1 MVFEMTVWIG
11 NWAGILFSLIQ
22 ISFLLPITYY
32 LFKDV
37 SLYGRNRICFENFD
51 RFQKKFDVHYSSFFH
66 VIRLISI
73 GIHLLGMM
81 VFFFGQL
88 WFLGLFLLIGVLFL
102 FGTFGLE
109 NSVKVKNRNFS
120 QFSKAHRSIVKN
132 INKLDEVEGHRA
144 SVIENINNNISEL
157 SNIDDDLTSIT
168 PALSLKEGIQQYEQI
183 KLQLNES
190 LDRSE
195 QQITEHII
203 FFDHS
208 IADYIKGK
216 HTETVFKE
224 VIVSLPLIKDFENQI
239 KTIHLES
246 FNDIELQLSSHLLSS
261 TFSPEEIEQLIGAY
275 TNHNLPLKTKTK
287 QQILNKLASDFAA
300 NNESQDRI
308 IEFFYLKGLINRE
321 LILESIA
328 NSYFSIIN
336 KGVFSYLSS
345 EEILNVLQ
353 LLIDENSKQAMTRFL
368 KNIPKHLFYLLY
380 HIPRINANEAG
391 TLALRF
397 REYSPLKFEFSDPS
411 VNLYSMYEALLN
423 STHELPFY
431 PHPGDKFGELLL
443 QHKEQILTTYLAVY
457 DDMEPLMRY
466 MESIKLTLLTSSIQN
481 SPAIRVSSAIELFY
495 DFTTNLKKQDALILL
510 HYIEAM
516 FLHEETN
523 NELLD
528 EFKTPFNEFNRTS
541 HHFDSKTAIN
551 VSKSILKTLL
561 QDHQQKL
568 LSIIAL
574 VERQRLSYDVV
585 NQWVTA

>member
-1 MVFEMTVWIG
+1 MTVWIG
-11 NWAGILFSLIQ
+11 NWAGTIFSLIQ
-22 ISFLLPITYY
+22 VSFLLPITYY
-32 LFKDV
+32 VFKDI
-37 SLYGRNRICFENFD
+37 SIYGRNRIRYENFE
-51 RFQKKFDVHYSSFFH
+51 RYQKKFDVHYSSFFH

-73 GIHLLGMM
+73 GIHILG
-81 VFFFGQL
+81 VVIFFIGQF
-88 WFLGLFLLIGVLFL
+88 WFLGLFLLVGVLFL

-109 NSVKVKNRNFS
+109 NSVRLKNRSFS
-120 QFSKAHRSIVKN
+120 QFLRAHRSITN
-132 INKLDEVEGHRA
+132 YIDKLAEVESHRA
-144 SVIENINNNISEL
+144 SVVLSINNNISEL
-157 SNIDDDLTSIT
+157 SNINEDLTSIT
-168 PALSLKEGIQQYEQI
+168 PALSLEKGIQQF
-183 KLQLNES
+183 KQLELRLSES
-190 LDRSE
+190 IDHSE
-195 QQITEHII
+195 QQIKEHII
-203 FFDHS
+203 FFNDS
-208 IADYIKGK
+208 IAEFIYKES
-216 HTETVFKE
+216 TETVPKE
-224 VIVSLPLIKDFENQI
+224 IKLSLPQTQEFENQI
-239 KTIHLES
+239 QTIKSDS
-246 FNDIELQLSSHLLSS
+246 FNDIEFQLYSHFLSS
-261 TFSPEEIEQLIGAY
+261 TFAIEEIEELIDTY
-275 TNHNLPLKTKTK
+275 TKHNIPINTKTK
-287 QQILNKLASDFAA
+287 QEILEKLAKDFSTSIE
-300 NNESQDRI
+300 NQDRV
-308 IEFFYLKGLINRE
+308 IEFFYIKGLIDRE
-321 LILESIA
+321 LILESI
-328 NSYFSIIN
+328 SKSFFTIIN

-528 EFKTPFNEFNRTS
+528 EFKTPFNEFNGTS